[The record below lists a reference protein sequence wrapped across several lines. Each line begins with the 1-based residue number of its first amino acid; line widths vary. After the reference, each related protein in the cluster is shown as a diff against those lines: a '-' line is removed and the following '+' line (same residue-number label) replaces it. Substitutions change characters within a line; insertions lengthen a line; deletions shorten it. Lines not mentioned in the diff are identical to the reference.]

1 MINVRQAILAAA
13 VFPFLAACGGAPDG
27 AFSSEDAGG
36 SLLFPDGGSFSDRGA
51 TDSGNRAVDGGS
63 NLADSGDLVDS
74 GNRAVDG
81 GSETTDGST
90 LLCCTSDQAFT
101 RACGA
106 GIEWFC
112 SPPDGG
118 AVEAVVCGSCTTL
131 GQMCAVSNA
140 PDAPLGVVGTIE
152 PCK

>member
-1 MINVRQAILAAA
+1 MINVRQAILVAA

-27 AFSSEDAGG
+27 VFSSEDAGG
-36 SLLFPDGGSFSDRGA
+36 SLLFPDGGSRS
-51 TDSGNRAVDGGS
+51 DSGAIDRDAADSGDRAVDSGSPAVDGGRET
-63 NLADSGDLVDS
+63 VDS
-74 GNRAVDG
+74 GNPMV
-81 GSETTDGST
+81 DGST
-90 LLCCTSDQAFT
+90 LLCCTSDQAST